1 MREEVNSLSC
11 IVYLAIWAEFYY
23 HTSMVELL
31 ANWLVNAIVIIL
43 AAYVLPGV
51 TVENF
56 STALWAALV
65 LGVINAILK
74 PILVVLT
81 LPINLVTLGLFT
93 FIINAFLVLLAAHF
107 VPGFH
112 VASFWWAL
120 LFSLVVSVIH
130 SVLNVFAK
138 K

>member
-1 MREEVNSLSC
+1 
-11 IVYLAIWAEFYY
+11 
-23 HTSMVELL
+23 MVELL